1 MSKNLKELAEKIV
14 NLAKQNGATAAEGIA
29 RESISHSVEVKNG
42 SLEKIEGS
50 EQLKLG
56 ARVFI
61 GLRSASVSISNTEN
75 SYLENMISR
84 AIAMA
89 KQAPEDEFSG
99 LAEVSQYAS
108 NFNIKNFDLLD
119 KSFNDIKPD
128 TLVSLAEQMTKS
140 ALDVPGANLSEGGV
154 GCNLTK
160 FHMTDSNG
168 FSSGYSRTN
177 FQLFCSTIAGENSQM
192 ERDYASE
199 SRVYFEELPDPD
211 CVGNLSATR
220 AVSRLNPKASPTG
233 SYPVLYDE
241 RISSTLISHLIS
253 AINGASIARG
263 SSWLLDSLEEKVL
276 PQSITLSE
284 EPKRPRIAGSRPFD
298 SEGLPTSKK
307 NLIKDG
313 RLKQLVLDL
322 RSARQLNLE
331 PKGNASG
338 VTNLRLSTG
347 RKSQSEI
354 ISEIKNGFL
363 VTSLIG
369 SSVNQNTGDYSR
381 GAGGYWIKDGEIV
394 YPINRCTI
402 AGNLKEMLIN
412 ITQANDSKNTS
423 SYEIPSLL
431 VENMI
436 VAGK

>member
-1 MSKNLKELAEKIV
+1 
-14 NLAKQNGATAAEGIA
+14 
-29 RESISHSVEVKNG
+29 
-42 SLEKIEGS
+42 
-50 EQLKLG
+50 
-56 ARVFI
+56 
-61 GLRSASVSISNTEN
+61 
-75 SYLENMISR
+75 
-84 AIAMA
+84 
-89 KQAPEDEFSG
+89 
-99 LAEVSQYAS
+99 
-108 NFNIKNFDLLD
+108 
-119 KSFNDIKPD
+119 
-128 TLVSLAEQMTKS
+128 
-140 ALDVPGANLSEGGV
+140 
-154 GCNLTK
+154 
-160 FHMTDSNG
+160 MTDSNG

-199 SRVYFEELPDPD
+199 GRVYFEELPDPD
-211 CVGNLSATR
+211 YIGNLSATR

-263 SSWLLDSLEEKVL
+263 SSWLLNSLEEKVL

-307 NLIKDG
+307 NLIKNG

-347 RKSQSEI
+347 KKSQSEI

-412 ITQANDSKNTS
+412 ITQANDSRNTS